1 MYKSSNAKKALARN
15 KKNGRAKNNPTSF
28 YDVGYFESV
37 ELFGR
42 HSNVFHLSLK
52 QSYVF
57 LWYY

>member
-15 KKNGRAKNNPTSF
+15 KKKKAKNNPTSF